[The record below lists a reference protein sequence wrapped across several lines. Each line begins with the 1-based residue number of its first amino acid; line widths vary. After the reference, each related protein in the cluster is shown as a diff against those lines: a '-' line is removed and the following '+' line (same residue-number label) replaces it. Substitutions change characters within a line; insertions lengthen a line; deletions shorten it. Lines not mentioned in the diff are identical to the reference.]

1 MSLSLSL
8 SRASDSSHEGLVTG
22 IPRDKGESTT
32 WAIPGTEKKVSHGRE
47 DLFPRVP
54 RTAGVAYSSPSRG
67 DVTMRV
73 APRRYSK
80 GGYERDMR
88 VGSP

>member
-1 MSLSLSL
+1 M
-8 SRASDSSHEGLVTG
+8 TG

-32 WAIPGTEKKVSHGRE
+32 WAIPGTEKVSHGRE

-54 RTAGVAYSSPSRG
+54 RTAGVAYSSASRG
-67 DVTMRV
+67 GVTMRV

-80 GGYERDMR
+80 GGYEGDMR
-88 VGSP
+88 VAPGLRADPKISSRRPYS